1 MYLVQAEGL
10 KEGASEMQEVVESL
24 QEQVE
29 AQSAS
34 LESME
39 ESQALV
45 SGLLTLTQ
53 PALFQR
59 LHVLEDSV
67 VCSWKV

>member
-10 KEGASEMQEVVESL
+10 KEEVSEIQEVIESL

-45 SGLLTLTQ
+45 SGLITLT
-53 PALFQR
+53 
-59 LHVLEDSV
+59 
-67 VCSWKV
+67 

>member
-10 KEGASEMQEVVESL
+10 KEGVSEMQEVIESL

-45 SGLLTLTQ
+45 SGLITLT
-53 PALFQR
+53 
-59 LHVLEDSV
+59 
-67 VCSWKV
+67 